1 MIKVKVGKLK
11 LTKFSISEAAS
22 FPGSMDIVFYKDIK
36 NGLYRLRYAD
46 NLKRYPDPI
55 ESLHRAMCVSKY
67 APEVIEGEVIGE
79 NSDEVRIIAESDL
92 YILQKNAEKFEFLD
106 ITTKNIRRGAE

>member
-1 MIKVKVGKLK
+1 MVKIKVGKLR

-22 FPGSMDIVFYKDIK
+22 FPGAMDIVFYKDDN
-36 NGLYRLRYAD
+36 NGLYRLRYVD
-46 NLKRYPDPI
+46 IVNRFLDPI
-55 ESLHRAMCVSKY
+55 ESLHRAMCISKY

-92 YILQKNAEKFEFLD
+92 YVLKKNAEKFEFLD